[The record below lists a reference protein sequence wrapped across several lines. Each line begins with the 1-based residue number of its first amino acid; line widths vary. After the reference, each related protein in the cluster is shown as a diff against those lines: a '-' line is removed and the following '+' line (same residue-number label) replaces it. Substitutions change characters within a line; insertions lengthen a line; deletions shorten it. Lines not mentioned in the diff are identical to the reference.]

1 MEVQC
6 DSSVSLMMFTITSEL
21 FCKIFSHCI
30 VSYHYCSLESKLL
43 TDQSWIEAGHFSAEI
58 QPSLRLKGS
67 HSINTVSE
75 KWCKRTTTN
84 EELQVTP
91 VPYEST
97 QILSPYEQNAGII
110 TFIFCL
116 FPLQCYAKYVDLKGM
131 RNSVSPMESMRYCI
145 LFAIPMEKKK
155 ISRHSGHV
163 SNIWYDCLQC

>member
-30 VSYHYCSLESKLL
+30 VSYHYCSLESKPL

-58 QPSLRLKGS
+58 QPSLRSKGS

-75 KWCKRTTTN
+75 KWCKRATTN

-91 VPYEST
+91 IPYEST
-97 QILSPYEQNAGII
+97 QILSPYE
-110 TFIFCL
+110 
-116 FPLQCYAKYVDLKGM
+116 
-131 RNSVSPMESMRYCI
+131 
-145 LFAIPMEKKK
+145 
-155 ISRHSGHV
+155 
-163 SNIWYDCLQC
+163 